1 MKALIEKYLKLYS
14 DQRTHDVQNT
24 LRCDGALE
32 ALTNLSKEVEDGQQ
46 SDTVPPAQDEAPT
59 KATKRKTRSKNKSN

>member
-46 SDTVPPAQDEAPT
+46 SDTVPAQDEAPT